1 MEWKMERNGIKT
13 YTVAAI
19 QCNWRCSIYV
29 ELLVVSLG
37 LLSHCRNFMSKF
49 GTACRHASISKH
61 GTVAS
66 HHQVLCYCGLAKPD
80 SHTENN
86 SLASGDYCY
95 RIDFMVKNVMAGISA

>member
-49 GTACRHASISKH
+49 GTACRHASISKR

-66 HHQVLCYCGLAKPD
+66 SSSGALLLWSCKARLSYGEQQSGFGGL
-80 SHTENN
+80 
-86 SLASGDYCY
+86 LL
-95 RIDFMVKNVMAGISA
+95 